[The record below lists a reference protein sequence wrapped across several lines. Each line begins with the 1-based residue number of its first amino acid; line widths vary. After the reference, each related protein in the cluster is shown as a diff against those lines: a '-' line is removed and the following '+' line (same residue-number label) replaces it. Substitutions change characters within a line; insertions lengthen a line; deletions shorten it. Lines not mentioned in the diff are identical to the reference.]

1 MDLKLIRPKTLEE
14 ALIERENYAEEGL
27 PIAGGQS
34 LLVMLRNRLIAPKAL
49 IDLEALPELRYIRQG
64 EDSISIGAM
73 TTGYNLLSSPQIK
86 DALPI
91 LGQAAAKVASTAI
104 RNLGTIGGNV
114 CHNELGADL
123 PPSLLTLNA
132 AAGLRSRKGTRKIPL
147 AEFFRGY
154 FETLLEPDELLLSIE
169 IPKLPERAKGVYL
182 KHAISPEDLAIVG
195 VAVILVPDSGRARA
209 VSEIRIGLGGVAATP
224 FRAFKAEKAV
234 KGSVL
239 SDEAVREL
247 AELAVSESDPA
258 TDPHGTAEYRRKMI
272 KVFVRRAML
281 AAMEQI
287 ERDSDAKA

>member
-14 ALIERENYAEEGL
+14 AVIERENYAEDGM

-64 EDSISIGAM
+64 EDRISIGAM
-73 TTGYNLLSSPQIK
+73 TTNYNLLSSPEIK

-91 LGQAAAKVASTAI
+91 LGQAAAKVGSTAI
-104 RNLGTIGGNV
+104 RNLGTIGGNI

-123 PPSLLTLNA
+123 PPALLTLNA
-132 AAGLRSRKGTRKIPL
+132 TAELRSRKTTRKVPL

-154 FETLLEPDELLLSIE
+154 FETVLEPDELLLRVE

-195 VAVILVPDSGRARA
+195 VAVILVPNSGRART
-209 VSEIRIGLGGVAATP
+209 VSQVRIGLSGVAPVP
-224 FRAFKAEKAV
+224 FRAVKAENAG
-234 KGSVL
+234 KGSLL
-239 SDEAVREL
+239 SDEAIREL
-247 AELAVSESDPA
+247 GEIAASESDPA
-258 TDPHGTAEYRRKMI
+258 TDPHGTAEYRRKVI
-272 KVFVRRAML
+272 KVFVRRAIL